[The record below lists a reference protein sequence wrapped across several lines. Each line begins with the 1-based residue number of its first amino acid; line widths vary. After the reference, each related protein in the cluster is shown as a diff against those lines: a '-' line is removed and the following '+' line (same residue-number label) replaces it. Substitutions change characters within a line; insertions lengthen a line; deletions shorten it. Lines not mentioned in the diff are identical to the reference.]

1 MSNILDA
8 QELSATETRGF
19 IDDNFLRGLGTN
31 FTLENLYQEQDD
43 IYTLGSEIDGR

>member
-1 MSNILDA
+1 M

-31 FTLENLYQEQDD
+31 FTLENLYREQDD
-43 IYTLGSEIDGR
+43 IYTLGRTINNRYC

>member
-1 MSNILDA
+1 M

-19 IDDNFLRGLGTN
+19 IDDAFLQGLGSN

-43 IYTLGSEIDGR
+43 IYTLGWDINNR